1 MHPDQSLIHQS
12 TIRGFIGL
20 RFLSSSLCLPAHP
33 ALHGHESACRKA
45 NPQNNNFEMADTK
58 AHLLYVED
66 DESLSFVT
74 RDNLELNGYQVTYC
88 EDGQKALD
96 TIQSKQKFDL
106 CILDVML
113 PEVDGFTLA
122 QEIRKR
128 DEVVPIIFLTAK
140 SMKQDKIHGLTIGAD
155 DYITKPFS
163 IEELLLKIDIFLRRT
178 KYANILKSNTPL
190 SIGNYSFDYKNLSLT
205 AEGYSETLT
214 QKEADLLKLLNE
226 HRNQV
231 VKRSFILETIW
242 GKDDYFLGRSLDVF
256 ISRLRKYLS
265 LDDRIKIEN
274 IHGVGFKFRVDE

>member
-1 MHPDQSLIHQS
+1 M
-12 TIRGFIGL
+12 
-20 RFLSSSLCLPAHP
+20 
-33 ALHGHESACRKA
+33 K
-45 NPQNNNFEMADTK
+45 K

-74 RDNLELNGYQVTYC
+74 RDNLELNGYEVTYC
-88 EDGQKALD
+88 ADG
-96 TIQSKQKFDL
+96 KQATEAIRNGKFDL

-128 DEVVPIIFLTAK
+128 DEQVPILFLSAK
-140 SMKQDKIHGLTIGAD
+140 SMKQDKIHGLTLGAD

-178 KYANILKSNTPL
+178 RYTNILRVNTPV
-190 SIGNYSFDYKNLSLT
+190 SIGDYSYDHKNLHLSCGT
-205 AEGYSETLT
+205 EYSETLT
-214 QKEADLLKLLNE
+214 QKEADLLKLLYEN
-226 HRNQV
+226 RNNV
-231 VKRSFILETIW
+231 VKRSYILETLW

-256 ISRLRKYLS
+256 ISRLRKYLNR
-265 LDDRIKIEN
+265 DERIKIEN

>member
-1 MHPDQSLIHQS
+1 MPD
-12 TIRGFIGL
+12 
-20 RFLSSSLCLPAHP
+20 A
-33 ALHGHESACRKA
+33 
-45 NPQNNNFEMADTK
+45 K

-74 RDNLELNGYQVTYC
+74 RDNLELNGYEVKYC
-88 EDGQKALD
+88 SDGSQALEA
-96 TIQSKQKFDL
+96 IRSGQKFDL

-113 PEVDGFTLA
+113 PHVDGFTLA
-122 QEIRKR
+122 TEIRKR
-128 DEVVPIIFLTAK
+128 DDQVPIIFLTAK

-155 DYITKPFS
+155 DYMTKPFS

-178 KYANILKSNTPL
+178 KYTNILKSNTPL
-190 SIGNYSFDYKNLSLT
+190 MIGRYAFDYKNLHL
-205 AEGYSETLT
+205 ACDEYSETLT

-231 VKRSFILETIW
+231 IKRAEILETIW

-256 ISRLRKYLS
+256 ISRLRKYLG

-274 IHGVGFKFRVDE
+274 IHGVGFKFKVEE

>member
-1 MHPDQSLIHQS
+1 MYVCPQYLYFYYSGLI
-12 TIRGFIGL
+12 
-20 RFLSSSLCLPAHP
+20 
-33 ALHGHESACRKA
+33 
-45 NPQNNNFEMADTK
+45 MAEKK

-74 RDNLELNGYQVTYC
+74 RDNLELNGYEVHYC
-88 EDGQKALD
+88 EDGKVALD
-96 TIQSKQKFDL
+96 VIQKNTKFDL

-128 DEVVPIIFLTAK
+128 DEQVPIIFLTAK
-140 SMKQDKIHGLTIGAD
+140 SMKQDKIHGLTLGAD
-155 DYITKPFS
+155 DYMTKPFS
-163 IEELLLKIDIFLRRT
+163 IEELILKIDIFLRRT
-178 KYANILKSNTPL
+178 KYATVTRINTPV
-190 SIGNYSFDYKNLSLT
+190 SIGDYAFDYKNLSLST
-205 AEGYSETLT
+205 ADYSETLT

-226 HRNQV
+226 NRNQV

-265 LDDRIKIEN
+265 LDERIKVEN
-274 IHGVGFKFRVDE
+274 IHGVGFKFRVDD